1 MIPSK
6 APKGLF
12 QLGLIVSFSL
22 VLVAFEWT
30 QTEWDEP
37 AGWAYSNNNLLE
49 AEMVPVQ
56 LPAKPT
62 PPVRAIGI
70 APEIN
75 PEPLPKPAPQPI
87 TDPHFDPLEGQLFEL
102 GFVDEGGEEEIE
114 TLLIA
119 EHMPHFNGCENVL
132 DRSLERACTEAEM
145 IAIIQRCAQFPKN
158 LRSRAISGVVYL
170 QFNIDEYGEVSRQ
183 KVLKGA
189 HPSFNQSALSALDC
203 IPKMIPGTQQGQ
215 PVRVTYTIPV
225 RFTIR

>member
-30 QTEWDEP
+30 ETEWDET

-49 AEMVPVQ
+49 AEMVPVH
-56 LPAKPT
+56 LPANPT

-75 PEPLPKPAPQPI
+75 PEPRPKPAPQPI

>member
-49 AEMVPVQ
+49 AEMVPVH
-56 LPAKPT
+56 LPAKPI

-75 PEPLPKPAPQPI
+75 PEPPPKPAPQPI

-145 IAIIQRCAQFPKN
+145 IAIIQRCA
-158 LRSRAISGVVYL
+158 
-170 QFNIDEYGEVSRQ
+170 
-183 KVLKGA
+183 
-189 HPSFNQSALSALDC
+189 
-203 IPKMIPGTQQGQ
+203 
-215 PVRVTYTIPV
+215 
-225 RFTIR
+225 